1 MACFCIK
8 CGEVL
13 VVPAEGSIACW
24 FCGEKFP
31 SVCAAIDY
39 EPQQS
44 RPIIK
49 SETVSVRPGVGC
61 KTLGFE

>member
-13 VVPAEGSIACW
+13 VVPVEGTIECW
-24 FCGEKFP
+24 FCGEKFSTAS
-31 SVCAAIDY
+31 SVIDY

-44 RPIIK
+44 RPFIK
-49 SETVSVRPGVGC
+49 SEAVLVRPGAGC